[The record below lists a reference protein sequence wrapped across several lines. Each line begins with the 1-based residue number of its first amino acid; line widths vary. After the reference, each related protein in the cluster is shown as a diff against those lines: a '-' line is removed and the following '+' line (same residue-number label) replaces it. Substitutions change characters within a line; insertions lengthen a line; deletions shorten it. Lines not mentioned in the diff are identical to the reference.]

1 MFVYMDYERFRK
13 EYIETQNKFDE
24 ILKEKE
30 LLFSKTQPKSPK
42 WDKVGSSGQQNPFE
56 EYLIL
61 KEKRQIEKRLAEAKT
76 LLEDRKKL
84 LMLKQQ
90 ELMNSKNNVDK
101 IYRMRYIEH
110 INITRIAMS
119 VNYSESQVYRILNNI
134 RQNITLSV

>member
-61 KEKRQIEKRLAEAKT
+61 KEKRQIERRLAEAKT

>member
-1 MFVYMDYERFRK
+1 MFVYIDYERFRK
-13 EYIETQNKFDE
+13 EYVETQNKFDE
-24 ILKEKE
+24 ILKEK
-30 LLFSKTQPKSPK
+30 
-42 WDKVGSSGQQNPFE
+42 
-56 EYLIL
+56 
-61 KEKRQIEKRLAEAKT
+61 RQIEKRLSEVKT

>member
-1 MFVYMDYERFRK
+1 MLVYIDYERFRK
-13 EYIETQNKFDE
+13 EYVETQNKFDE

-30 LLFSKTQPKSPK
+30 LLFTRTQPGSPK
-42 WDKVGSSGQQNPFE
+42 WDKIGSGGQQNPFD

-61 KEKRQIEKRLAEAKT
+61 KEKRQIEKRLSEVKT